1 MDEKQNAC
9 EGCGTA
15 ACSAKGK
22 REGESDK
29 EFEERQALANTLCR
43 IEHKI
48 LVLSGKGGVGKSSVA
63 AGLATALARRGKR
76 VGLLD
81 IDLHGPSI
89 PGLLGIKGL
98 PVGETGG
105 SIQPVRTPEGVV
117 VMSIGLLLRSRDD
130 AVIWR
135 GPLKYNMI
143 KQFLST
149 VAWGD
154 LDYLIVDSPPG
165 TGDEPLSVGQLI
177 TDADGAVI
185 VTTPQAVAIDNVRRS
200 ITFARQ
206 LNLPVLGVVENMSG
220 YVCPECGTK
229 TDLFG
234 SGGGAAMACDM
245 GVPFLGNIPIDP
257 AMVEAGDEG
266 RLASYLTTDAAGAVA
281 FAGLVERLVGVVEA
295 GESAGAEPVV
305 GVGQGGA

>member
-9 EGCGTA
+9 EECGTA
-15 ACSAKGK
+15 ACSAKGQ

-29 EFEERQALANTLCR
+29 EFEERQALAATLCR

-63 AGLATALARRGKR
+63 AGLATALARRGRR

-89 PGLLGIKGL
+89 PGLLGIKGV

-105 SIQPVRTPEGVV
+105 SIQPVRTPEGVD

-135 GPLKYNMI
+135 GPLKYKMI

-165 TGDEPLSVGQLI
+165 TGDEPLAVGQLI
-177 TDADGAVI
+177 TDADGAV
-185 VTTPQAVAIDNVRRS
+185 VVSTPQAVAIDNVRRS

-206 LNLPVLGVVENMSG
+206 LNLPILGVVENMSG

-229 TDLFG
+229 IDLFG

-245 GVPFLGNIPIDP
+245 GVPFLGSIPIDP

-266 RLASYLTTDAAGAVA
+266 KLASYFTTDAPGAAA
-281 FAGLVERLVGVVEA
+281 FARLVEGLVGVVEA
-295 GESAGAEPVV
+295 AESAGMGPVV
-305 GVGQGGA
+305 GVGQSGA